1 MIYVFFSISRFPVNI
16 GISDYSRPPS
26 YRSRPSSAGQP
37 SPVGPEDVELINNS
51 TSSSHHLPSDVISPP
66 AAASQGS
73 MRPTPSVGTVSNHV
87 EVVAQV

>member
-1 MIYVFFSISRFPVNI
+1 MNI

>member
-1 MIYVFFSISRFPVNI
+1 MLILLFCRFPVNI
-16 GISDYSRPPS
+16 GVSDYSRPPS

-51 TSSSHHLPSDVISPP
+51 TSSSHHLPSDVISP
-66 AAASQGS
+66 ASASQSS
-73 MRPTPSVGTVSNHV
+73 MRPVPSAGAASNHV